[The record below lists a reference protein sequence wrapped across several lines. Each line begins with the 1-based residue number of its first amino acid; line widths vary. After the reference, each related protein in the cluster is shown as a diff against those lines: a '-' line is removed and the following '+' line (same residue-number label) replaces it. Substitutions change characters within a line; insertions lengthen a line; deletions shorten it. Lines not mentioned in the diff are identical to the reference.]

1 MDLPKSSSRRSFVIG
16 STVGLATVLLSST
29 AASAAGGAIT
39 LSPTSG
45 PVGTVITVTG
55 TAFPKK
61 TSGTVTIAGVSTSAT
76 TSASGWFS
84 ANVVVPSSASGNLT
98 VTAKV
103 GTATASA
110 VFAVAA
116 PVTTPPASSA
126 RLRFGVAT
134 VSGIAA
140 TAEQSQ
146 VASIAGESP
155 SIVLGY
161 RDFTQAAPIS
171 ELTTAYNNGR
181 LPLLTWEPWV
191 AGGGAVQPTYALQNI
206 TAGNFDA
213 YIQQWALDLKS
224 YGKPVMLRFAHE
236 MNGNWYPWSEQVNGN
251 VTGDYVN
258 AWRHVRDI
266 FSAAGVTNVQWVWS
280 PNVPYFGAVDMGSV
294 YPGDGY
300 VDIVAL
306 DGYNWGTTQTWG
318 SSWQLPSDLFG
329 AGLSA
334 LRTIAPGKEVIIAE
348 TASAEQGGSK
358 ADWHTA
364 LISYLN
370 AQPDVTAVVMFDM
383 NKEVDWRI
391 DSTATAASAFATAL
405 AARK

>member
-16 STVGLATVLLSST
+16 STVGVAAVLLSATS
-29 AASAAGGAIT
+29 ASAAGGVIT
-39 LSPTSG
+39 LNPTSG
-45 PVGTVITVTG
+45 PVGTVITVIG
-55 TAFPKK
+55 TSFPKK
-61 TSGTVTIAGVSTSAT
+61 SSGTVTLAGVSTVVT
-76 TSASGWFS
+76 TSASGWFT
-84 ANVVVPSSASGNLT
+84 ANVVVPSSASGNLN

-103 GTATASA
+103 GAASASA

-116 PVTTPPASSA
+116 SAPVPPASSA

-140 TAEQSQ
+140 TSELTQ
-146 VASIAGESP
+146 VTSISGESP

-161 RDFTQAAPIS
+161 WDFTRPAPIS
-171 ELTTAYNNGR
+171 ELTTASNNGR
-181 LPLLTWEPWV
+181 LPLVTWEPWA
-191 AGGGAVQPTYALQNI
+191 AGNGVSQPAYALRNI
-206 TAGNFDA
+206 TAGDFDA

-251 VTGDYVN
+251 AAGDYVN

-266 FSAAGVTNVQWVWS
+266 FTAAGVTNVQWVWS
-280 PNVPYFGAVDMGSV
+280 PNVPYFGAVDLGSL

-300 VDIVAL
+300 VDVVAL
-306 DGYNWGTTQTWG
+306 DGYNWGTTQAWG
-318 SSWQLPSDLFG
+318 SSWQLPSDIFS

-334 LRTIAPGKEVIIAE
+334 LRSIAPGKEIVIAE

-358 ADWHTA
+358 ADWNTA

-370 AQPDVTAVVMFDM
+370 AQPDVTGVVLFDM

-391 DSTATAASAFATAL
+391 DSSSASASAFAAAL
-405 AARK
+405 AARR